1 MNYLDFLIPFI
12 SSVGGGGTVFVG
24 YRLFKQKTEIN
35 TKQQFEKI
43 TALVKAQKEANDLQ
57 AENNVIQ
64 QGKIDTTAEGLNLLK
79 EKFIWQQEKSDKFEK
94 EIVGKNGRTEKALHE
109 TASAIAGL
117 DGTMKG
123 LKVVI
128 DLILKQN
135 GLNTQG

>member
-1 MNYLDFLIPFI
+1 MEYLDFIVPFF
-12 SSVGGGGTVFVG
+12 SSLVGGGGVLFVG
-24 YRLFKQKTEIN
+24 FKLFKQKTEIELKN
-35 TKQQFEKI
+35 I
-43 TALVKAQKEANDLQ
+43 TALVVAQKEANDLQ
-57 AENNVIQ
+57 ASNNEIQ
-64 QGKIDTTAEGLNLLK
+64 QKKIDATAEAVNMISEKFEWEK
-79 EKFIWQQEKSDKFEK
+79 EKRDKFEK

-135 GLNTQG
+135 GLNPQ